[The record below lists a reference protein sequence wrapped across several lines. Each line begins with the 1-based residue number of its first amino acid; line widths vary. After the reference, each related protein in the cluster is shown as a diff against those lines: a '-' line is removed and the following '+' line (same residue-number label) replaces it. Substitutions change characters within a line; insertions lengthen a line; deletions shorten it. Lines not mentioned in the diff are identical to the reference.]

1 MMLPLKTVRL
11 RMSSNEQ
18 LKLIEQNAKWV
29 KSKIDETV
37 YSLNYETYKAQIDTN
52 ELESKKYEAISNY
65 NTNLTFDSTS
75 YEKELIAQDTTDLEE
90 KRVRWHESLSKD
102 VYIEEAL
109 NVLEDLKTAYPIKKV
124 ASNSTE
130 LKTFMSH
137 KSNSL
142 KQLALQK
149 FKKDFWGV
157 FSFYFI
163 VLVGLVS
170 VFAYVFAPD
179 DSQYANQMHLA
190 IHSKRPGFKVTMLT
204 IPSKIKVN
212 QSGFDRL
219 FFGKKNT
226 DTEIPISAFEIKD
239 TVLIYKEYAS
249 DGLEGAEKTIKRSA
263 FPNNSPK
270 DFIQE
275 KSFLFGT
282 DKYGRDLISRVLV
295 GARISFFIGFVA
307 VMISLLIGI
316 FMGSIAGYFGG
327 KVDAIIMWIINVTWS
342 IPTLLLV
349 IAITLALGKGF
360 WQVFI
365 AVGLTMWV
373 EVARVVRGQIISA
386 KEMQYVTAARALGFN
401 DFRIITKHILPNIMA
416 PVIVISAAN
425 FAAAILIESGLSF
438 LGIGAQPPMA
448 SWGAMIKDHY
458 NYIILGKPYLAI
470 IPGLCIMSLVMAFML
485 IGNALRDALDV
496 KN

>member
-1 MMLPLKTVRL
+1 
-11 RMSSNEQ
+11 
-18 LKLIEQNAKWV
+18 
-29 KSKIDETV
+29 
-37 YSLNYETYKAQIDTN
+37 
-52 ELESKKYEAISNY
+52 
-65 NTNLTFDSTS
+65 
-75 YEKELIAQDTTDLEE
+75 
-90 KRVRWHESLSKD
+90 
-102 VYIEEAL
+102 
-109 NVLEDLKTAYPIKKV
+109 
-124 ASNSTE
+124 
-130 LKTFMSH
+130 MSH

-149 FKKDFWGV
+149 FKKNFWGV
-157 FSFYFI
+157 FSFCFI
-163 VLVGLVS
+163 IFVGIIS
-170 VFAYVFAPD
+170 VFAYMFAPD
-179 DSQYANQMHLA
+179 NTQYANQMHLS
-190 IHSKRPGFKVTMLT
+190 IHSKKPGFKVTMLT
-204 IPSKIKVN
+204 IPSQIKV
-212 QSGFDRL
+212 QQGFMDKI
-219 FFGKKNT
+219 FFGEKNT
-226 DTEIPISAFEIKD
+226 DTEVPISEYRIND
-239 TVLIYKEYAS
+239 EELLYTEYAS
-249 DGLEGAEKTIKRSA
+249 DGLEGAEKTIQLIA
-263 FPNNSPK
+263 FPNRAVDDYVK
-270 DFIQE
+270 G
-275 KSFLFGT
+275 KTFLFGT
-282 DKYGRDLISRVLV
+282 DKYGRDLLSRVLV
-295 GARISFFIGFVA
+295 GARISFFIGFIA
-307 VMISLLIGI
+307 VFISLVIGV

-327 KVDAIIMWIINVTWS
+327 KVDAIIMWVINVTWS

-386 KEMQYVTAARALGFN
+386 KEMQYVTAARALGYN

>member
-1 MMLPLKTVRL
+1 
-11 RMSSNEQ
+11 
-18 LKLIEQNAKWV
+18 
-29 KSKIDETV
+29 
-37 YSLNYETYKAQIDTN
+37 
-52 ELESKKYEAISNY
+52 
-65 NTNLTFDSTS
+65 
-75 YEKELIAQDTTDLEE
+75 
-90 KRVRWHESLSKD
+90 
-102 VYIEEAL
+102 
-109 NVLEDLKTAYPIKKV
+109 
-124 ASNSTE
+124 
-130 LKTFMSH
+130 MSH

-149 FKKDFWGV
+149 FKKNFWGV

-170 VFAYVFAPD
+170 VFAYVIAPD
-179 DSQYANQMHLA
+179 NSQFANQMHLS
-190 IHSKRPGFKVTMLT
+190 IHSKRPGFKVDMLT
-204 IPSKIKVN
+204 IPSQLEASQSWVNKV
-212 QSGFDRL
+212 

-226 DTEIPISAFEIKD
+226 DTEIPISEYSIKAG
-239 TVLIYKEYAS
+239 LLKYKAYAS
-249 DGLEGAEKTIKRSA
+249 DGLEGVEKTISLSA
-263 FPNNSPK
+263 FPNNK
-270 DFIQE
+270 ADHYIKE
-275 KSFLFGT
+275 KTFLFGT
-282 DKYGRDLISRVLV
+282 DKYGRDLLSRVLV

-307 VMISLLIGI
+307 VFISLFIGI

-327 KVDAIIMWIINVTWS
+327 KVDAVIMWIINVTWS

-386 KEMQYVTAARALGFN
+386 KEMQYVTAARALGLN
-401 DFRIITKHILPNIMA
+401 NFRIITKHILPNIMA

-425 FAAAILIESGLSF
+425 FAGAILIESGLSF

-458 NYIILGKPYLAI
+458 NYIILGKPYLAV

-496 KN
+496 KSS

>member
-1 MMLPLKTVRL
+1 
-11 RMSSNEQ
+11 
-18 LKLIEQNAKWV
+18 
-29 KSKIDETV
+29 
-37 YSLNYETYKAQIDTN
+37 
-52 ELESKKYEAISNY
+52 
-65 NTNLTFDSTS
+65 
-75 YEKELIAQDTTDLEE
+75 
-90 KRVRWHESLSKD
+90 
-102 VYIEEAL
+102 
-109 NVLEDLKTAYPIKKV
+109 
-124 ASNSTE
+124 
-130 LKTFMSH
+130 MSH

-149 FKKDFWGV
+149 FKKNFWGV
-157 FSFYFI
+157 FSFYF
-163 VLVGLVS
+163 LVFVGCIS
-170 VFAYVFAPD
+170 VFAYVIAPD
-179 DSQYANQMHLA
+179 NSQHANQMHLS
-190 IHSKRPGFKVTMLT
+190 IHSKKPGFKVTILT
-204 IPSKIKVN
+204 IPSQFETQ
-212 QSGFDRL
+212 QSVLSKL

-226 DTEIPISAFEIKD
+226 DTEVPISYYNIKD
-239 TVLIYKEYAS
+239 EVLSYKEYAS
-249 DGLEGAEKTIKRSA
+249 DGVEGVEKTIPLKT
-263 FPNNSPK
+263 FPNKEVNK
-270 DFIQE
+270 FINE
-275 KSFLFGT
+275 KTFLFGT
-282 DKYGRDLISRVLV
+282 DKYGRDLLSRVLV

-307 VMISLLIGI
+307 VFISLLIGLL
-316 FMGSIAGYFGG
+316 MGSLAGYFGG
-327 KVDAIIMWIINVTWS
+327 KVDAIIMWLINVTWS

-386 KEMQYVTAARALGFN
+386 KEMQYVTAARALGFG
-401 DFRIITKHILPNIMA
+401 DLRIIIKHILPNIMA

-496 KN
+496 KS